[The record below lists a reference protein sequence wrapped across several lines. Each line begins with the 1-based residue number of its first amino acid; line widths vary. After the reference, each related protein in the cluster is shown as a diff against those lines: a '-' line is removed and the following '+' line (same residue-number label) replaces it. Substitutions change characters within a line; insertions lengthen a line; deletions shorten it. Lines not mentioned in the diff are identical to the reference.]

1 MTKLHNKKR
10 NIGIIYEQ
18 IISFMC
24 KNLLENK
31 KDNSDKALK
40 IIKKYFKDGTQIK
53 KEYKLFKALIETN
66 NISSPLATSIISEA
80 KKACNYHFDNDMLEK
95 EKSFLIKDL
104 NYAFGK
110 GTIFSENI
118 KNYKKYATI
127 QTLLNEWRSAESNF
141 DRLTEYE
148 IKLHESLT
156 SKNDENDNDVNK
168 IKSFNRIHY
177 KMMNKL
183 FESKYHPI
191 LSDKQ
196 KRLIEMFVNDEHE
209 NLIKNFS
216 LIKENTCI
224 KIKDYCLSCDNEI
237 IKEKYRNVLNKI
249 NALDESNTTKENIKK
264 YLTVL
269 KLNDEIA
276 GDE

>member
-1 MTKLHNKKR
+1 MSKLHNKKR
-10 NIGIIYEQ
+10 NVGIIYEQ

-53 KEYKLFKALIETN
+53 KEYKLFKALIETS
-66 NISSPLATSIISEA
+66 NISSPLATSIINEA
-80 KKACNYHFDNDMLEK
+80 KKACNYHFDSDLLEK

-104 NYAFGK
+104 NYTFGK

-127 QTLLNEWRSAESNF
+127 QTLLNEWRSSESNF
-141 DRLTEYE
+141 DKLTEYE

-156 SKNDENDNDVNK
+156 SKKDETANKVNK
-168 IKSFNRIHY
+168 IKSFNKIHY

-183 FESKYHPI
+183 FENKYYPN
-191 LSDKQ
+191 LNDKQ
-196 KRLIEMFVNDEHE
+196 KRLIEMFVNDENE

-216 LIKENTCI
+216 LIKENTCL
-224 KIKDYCLSCDNEI
+224 KIKDYCTSCDNEI
-237 IKEKYRNVLNKI
+237 IKEKYRDVLNKI
-249 NALDESNTTKENIKK
+249 NSLDESNTSKENIKK

-269 KLNDEIA
+269 KLNDEIT

>member
-1 MTKLHNKKR
+1 MSKLHNKKR
-10 NIGIIYEQ
+10 NVGIIYEQ

-40 IIKKYFKDGTQIK
+40 IIKKYFKEGTQIK

-66 NISSPLATSIISEA
+66 NVSSPLATSIISEA
-80 KKACNYHFDNDMLEK
+80 KKACNYHFDNDLLEK

-104 NYAFGK
+104 NHTFGK

-127 QTLLNEWRSAESNF
+127 QTLLNEWRSNNSNF
-141 DRLTEYE
+141 DKLTEYE

-156 SKNDENDNDVNK
+156 TKEVISNNNQ
-168 IKSFNRIHY
+168 IKSFNKIHY

-183 FESKYHPI
+183 FENKYYPS
-191 LSDKQ
+191 LNDKQ
-196 KRLIEMFVNDEHE
+196 KRLIEMFVNEE
-209 NLIKNFS
+209 EQMLIKNFS
-216 LIKENTCI
+216 LIKENTSL
-224 KIKDYCLSCDNEI
+224 KIKDYCLSCDNQI
-237 IKEKYRNVLNKI
+237 LKEKYNDVLRKI
-249 NALDESNTTKENIKK
+249 DRLSESDTTKENIKR

-269 KLNDEIA
+269 KLNEEIT